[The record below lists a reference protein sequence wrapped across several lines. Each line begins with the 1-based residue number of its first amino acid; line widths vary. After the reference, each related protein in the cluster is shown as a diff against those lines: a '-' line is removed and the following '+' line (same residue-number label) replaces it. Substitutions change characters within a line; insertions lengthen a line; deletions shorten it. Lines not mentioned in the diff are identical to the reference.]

1 MKYDIPVEVTKEQY
15 NYLKVN
21 YAGIVAHK
29 NEDERYWIKLW
40 MMKYKDE
47 IELFL
52 QIENNHA

>member
-1 MKYDIPVEVTKEQY
+1 MKYDTPVEITKEQY

-29 NEDERYWIKLW
+29 NEDGRYWIKLW

-52 QIENNHA
+52 N